1 MRHALPLS
9 LLAVLLAGCA
19 SEPKTADLNGIWIN
33 QAAIDAAVKGDNLRQ
48 ALLANGPA
56 LEWDFDT
63 RNGQAKFSNGFELA
77 EGKLLNEEGGWK
89 VDFYGDYEEN
99 LSLKGNELRQAA
111 SESGPEQRFARPKE
125 NVPTDAPPGTSFEEA
140 LYGAYMG
147 GKWRITSGDGQG
159 GEVIF
164 HPDGKV
170 EGLPNL
176 DRYALCL
183 AGDCASMSG
192 EFDSLWLQNG
202 QQGGAWIFSRHA
214 GQLTISEAVNQAQAD
229 EMPDL
234 HPGKQ
239 RWVLEQE

>member
-1 MRHALPLS
+1 MPS
-9 LLAVLLAGCA
+9 PSV
-19 SEPKTADLNGIWIN
+19 
-33 QAAIDAAVKGDNLRQ
+33 Q
-48 ALLANGPA
+48 
-56 LEWDFDT
+56 
-63 RNGQAKFSNGFELA
+63 
-77 EGKLLNEEGGWK
+77 
-89 VDFYGDYEEN
+89 
-99 LSLKGNELRQAA
+99 
-111 SESGPEQRFARPKE
+111 
-125 NVPTDAPPGTSFEEA
+125 TDAPPGTSFEEA

-159 GEVIF
+159 SEVIF
-164 HPDGKV
+164 HPDGNV

-202 QQGGAWIFSRHA
+202 QQGSAWIFSRHA
-214 GQLTISEAVNQAQAD
+214 GQLVISEAVNHAQAD

-239 RWVLEQE
+239 RWVLQQE